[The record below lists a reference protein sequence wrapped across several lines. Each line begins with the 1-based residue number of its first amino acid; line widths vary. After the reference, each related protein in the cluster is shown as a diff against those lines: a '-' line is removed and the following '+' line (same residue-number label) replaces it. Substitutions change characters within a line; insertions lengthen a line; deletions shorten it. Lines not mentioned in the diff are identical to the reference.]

1 MNDIV
6 PGRAQAEA
14 LRRYRPPS
22 TSWFPEEFVWPRYD
36 GYSVGNVPA
45 TLIRL
50 LTGESAP
57 APCLPPLDP
66 HLLAGLTDGVERVVT
81 VVVDG
86 LGWEQL
92 QTVLAR
98 DASVA
103 FHDIAAHGRLQP
115 LTTVFPSTTN
125 NVLATL
131 RTGAAPMRHGLL
143 AYTMFLREWQLAAEC
158 IGFSPLA
165 QRHAVSL
172 EAWGLDPETFLPVPS
187 LAELLERWGVPSYQ
201 LMASHLISGPLTQM
215 YFRGVRHIYGYHT
228 ASDFWLTLREMV
240 QAHRRERCYLS
251 AYWSAVDTLGHRH
264 GPGGERGYEEVRAL
278 SHLMQTIFLDGLRPE
293 DRENTLLLLLADH
306 GQITVRTERALLL
319 SDHPHLAETLV
330 FPPLGEARAPFFHVR
345 GGHLDAARRYLE
357 GLDADLVCLD
367 QAQLLESGL
376 LGSGSSYAEVPH
388 RLGDLVALM
397 RREWI
402 FVNEERDA
410 ERVSGRHGGL
420 LSQEMLVPLLALRLD
435 I

>member
-1 MNDIV
+1 MRNTV
-6 PGRAQAEA
+6 QGRARAEA

-22 TSWFPEEFVWPRYD
+22 ASWFPREFVWPRYD

-50 LTGESAP
+50 LAGEPAP
-57 APCLPPLDP
+57 AHCLPPLDSQ
-66 HLLAGLTDGVERVVT
+66 LLVDLRDGVERVVT

-92 QTVLAR
+92 QVVLDR
-98 DASVA
+98 DPTVA
-103 FHDIAAHGRLQP
+103 FHDFAARGRLQP

-131 RTGAAPMRHGLL
+131 RTGAAPVQHGLL
-143 AYTMFLREWQLAAEC
+143 AYTLFLREWQLAAEC

-165 QRHAVSL
+165 QRHALSL

-187 LAELLERWGVPSYQ
+187 LAELLARWGVPSYQ
-201 LMASHLISGPLTQM
+201 LMAGHLISGPLTQM

-293 DRENTLLLLLADH
+293 DREGTLLLLLADH
-306 GQITVRTERALLL
+306 GQIVVPPERALLL
-319 SDHPHLAETLV
+319 DAHPRLAEALV

-345 GGHLDAARRYLE
+345 GGQLDAVRHYLSS
-357 GLDADLVCLD
+357 LDSDLVCLD
-367 QAQLLESGL
+367 QPQLLESGL
-376 LGSGSSYAEVPH
+376 LGPGTPHVEVPH

-397 RREWI
+397 RGKRI
-402 FVNEERDA
+402 FVNDERDA
-410 ERVSGRHGGL
+410 ERLPGRHGGL

-435 I
+435 E